1 MGGALPA
8 VRELL
13 RAAVWTL
20 PASPL
25 KNRLLRSMGHDV
37 HPTAI
42 ARSCVVV
49 RVDKVTMG
57 PGSRMWRWN
66 LIKNMRLVSI
76 GEGASIGRL
85 NVISSHPVYK
95 RLYPDGA
102 ELTLDAHAK
111 ITSRHQLDCSGSV
124 LIGEYSSMAGHQT
137 RVLSHSVD
145 VRRDVQVAHPIK
157 IGARSFIGARCLLL
171 GGAVLPERS
180 VLGAGSV
187 LTKTREVGE
196 SGLWAGVP
204 ATLRGPIDGKWFS
217 RTATGTTR
225 VYIPAT
231 GETVE
236 NAI

>member
-1 MGGALPA
+1 MPA
-8 VRELL
+8 VKEVL
-13 RAAVWTL
+13 RTAAWIL
-20 PASPL
+20 PASQL
-25 KNRLLRSMGHDV
+25 KNRVLRLLGHDV

-42 ARSCVVV
+42 ARSCAVI
-49 RVDKVTMG
+49 RVDRVTMG
-57 PGSRMWRWN
+57 PESRIWRWN

-76 GEGASIGRL
+76 GERGSIGRL

-102 ELTLDAHAK
+102 ELTLGSHAK

-124 LIGEYSSMAGHQT
+124 LIGEYASMAGHQT

-145 VRRDVQVAHPIK
+145 VRRDVQVAHPVR

-187 LTKTREVGE
+187 LTKSRIAGE
-196 SGLWAGVP
+196 PGLWAGVP

-217 RTATGTTR
+217 RIATGTTR
-225 VYIPAT
+225 VYIPST

-236 NAI
+236 DAI

>member
-1 MGGALPA
+1 MPDFKDVLM
-8 VRELL
+8 
-13 RAAVWTL
+13 AAVWLL
-20 PASPL
+20 PASVV

-49 RVDKVTMG
+49 RVDRITMG
-57 PGSRMWRWN
+57 PGSRLWRWN
-66 LIKNMRLVSI
+66 LIKNMRSVSL
-76 GEGASIGRL
+76 GEDASIGRL
-85 NVISSHPVYK
+85 NVISAHPVYK

-102 ELTLDAHAK
+102 ELTLESHAK

-124 LIGEYSSMAGHQT
+124 LIGAYSSMAGHQT

-145 VRRDVQVAHPIK
+145 VRRDAQVAHPVR
-157 IGARSFIGARCLLL
+157 IGARSFVGARCLLL

-187 LTKTREVGE
+187 LTKTREDAQP
-196 SGLWAGVP
+196 GLWAGVP

-217 RTATGTTR
+217 RSATGTTS
-225 VYIPAT
+225 VYVPAT
-231 GETVE
+231 GETIE